1 VNAKLIDKL
10 KFQAVLAEDKRGDI
24 KKEGRSFDLD
34 AEGDDDPVTWKL
46 NRIPAI
52 KKHKPTDK

>member
-24 KKEGRSFDLD
+24 KKRGRSFDLN
-34 AEGDDDPVTWKL
+34 AEADDFV
-46 NRIPAI
+46 A
-52 KKHKPTDK
+52 